1 MLARDFMTAQ
11 VHTCSADDTLEHA
24 TRIMWENDI
33 GCVVVIDTDRHPTGM
48 ITDRDIAMAAYT
60 QGVALREGRVA
71 TAMSKHIIACSE
83 RTPASE
89 VEHLMQ
95 AAQIRRIPIVDVSER
110 LVGIATLGD
119 LARAAQATP
128 LNLPAVPGVAKT
140 LAAVSKPRAPSM
152 APRAA

>member
-1 MLARDFMTAQ
+1 MLAQDFMTAH
-11 VHTCSADDTLEHA
+11 VHTCSAEDTFEHA
-24 TRIMWENDI
+24 AKLMWENDI
-33 GCVVVIDTDRHPTGM
+33 GCVVVTDVDRRPVGV

-60 QGVALREGRVA
+60 QGVRLSDGRVA
-71 TAMSKHIIACSE
+71 TAMSRHVVACSV

-95 AAQIRRIPIVDVSER
+95 AAQIRRVPIVDASER

-119 LARAAQATP
+119 LARATQATP
-128 LNLPAVPGVAKT
+128 LNLPAAPGIAKT
-140 LAAVSKPRAPSM
+140 LAAVSKPRMPSA